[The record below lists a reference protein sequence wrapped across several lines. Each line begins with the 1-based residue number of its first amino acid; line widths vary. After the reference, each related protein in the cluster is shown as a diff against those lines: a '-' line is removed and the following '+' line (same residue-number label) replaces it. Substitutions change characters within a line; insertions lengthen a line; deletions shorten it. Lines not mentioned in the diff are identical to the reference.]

1 MSLFNRRS
9 YYRRSLRNR
18 RFPPP
23 VLVGPPP
30 LIRHVAPPVVVG
42 VSPVV
47 VTHPLPA
54 VVAPPLMQTHS
65 SFLVGPPTICQNS
78 FYGETVVHRE
88 PWVPLT
94 GSFSVRTTTVGPS
107 YCPLI

>member
-9 YYRRSLRNR
+9 NYRRSLRNR
-18 RFPPP
+18 RLPPPLP

-30 LIRHVAPPVVVG
+30 LVRPPIVVGPPPVVRHPPVVV
-42 VSPVV
+42 
-47 VTHPLPA
+47 T
-54 VVAPPLMQTHS
+54 PPLVETHS
-65 SFLVGPPTICQNS
+65 SFLVGPPTICHNS
-78 FYGETVVHRE
+78 YYEETVVHHE

-94 GSFSVRTTTVGPS
+94 GSFSVHTTTVGPS